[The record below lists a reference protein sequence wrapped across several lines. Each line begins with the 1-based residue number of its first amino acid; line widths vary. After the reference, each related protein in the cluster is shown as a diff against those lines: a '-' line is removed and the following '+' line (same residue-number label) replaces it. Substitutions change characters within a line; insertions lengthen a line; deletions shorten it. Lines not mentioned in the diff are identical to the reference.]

1 MTDPRAE
8 IQKIKE
14 DIRRLEELRQSG
26 ALPPDL
32 ADVSIAALKSKLPIY
47 QAELQGAGAIAQ
59 GDGAKAVG
67 KGGVLVGDHFQ
78 GNIYVGEQPEND
90 EQALMIF
97 RRMVMQTTSSMP
109 LRGVDVGASD
119 ATQSKNTIGLA
130 NVYVDLDTTTRTLR
144 EKEELSHIQ
153 GKEENSLSY
162 ESVIRETKPISLLQ
176 AVSANRSSVI
186 LGDPG
191 SGKSTFVNFLAY
203 CLAAH
208 TLEPTSGWLK
218 HLQGWKEED
227 ADLLPVVVIL
237 RDFAR
242 AYADAL
248 PQKVE
253 VSHIWNFIEDRL
265 KAQNLESAIKPLRAA
280 LEAGKAILLF
290 DGLDEVP
297 TEKQRIFVR
306 DAVRVF
312 IKRYDQ
318 CRYLV
323 TCRVLS
329 YQPPAHGK
337 PDLRLDEL
345 SSFEIAEFDDEK
357 ISRFVEAWYSEL
369 ARLGTVKTEDRE
381 ALTAKLGEAVQR
393 SDLRRLS
400 SNPLLLTVMALVHT
414 HKGRLPDAR
423 ALLYE
428 ETIEILLWR
437 WEQIKLGGQDDSP
450 RLRQYLME
458 AGRTDLDLKRFLREI
473 AYQAHSA
480 TKPDEKNE
488 ALADIDEHS
497 LIKSLSALKRDDQN
511 PDGDWNWARRIV
523 DLMKLRAGLLLERQ
537 PGIFTFP
544 HRTFQEYLA
553 GAHLASQNNFARC
566 AVELTPQKALWREVI
581 LYAVGKLVYVAE
593 DLDKPLALVAE
604 LCPEKGIDTD
614 LAWGQAW
621 LAGDVLQEIGVNRV
635 SDSAFGRDLLCRVQS
650 RLTDLIKKGKLA
662 PRERNHAGNT
672 LSTLG
677 DLRFNPDL
685 WHLPADET
693 LGFTLIPAGKFLMGN
708 NDRDDEKPQHE
719 VPLPDFWM
727 ARYPVTVAQFR
738 AFTEA
743 TKYSFEYW
751 KYNNTATHPV
761 VAVTWYE
768 ALKYTQW
775 LDKELRQHAERQ
787 IQSGVKNSLWQGLA
801 EGKLRVSL
809 PSEAE
814 WEKSARGG
822 SPLRSIPEGRLL
834 GDGQGGEVYPW
845 QGGFD
850 PDKANTSETKIGD
863 PSVVGCFPAGASPY
877 GLLDMSGNVWEWTRS
892 VYKKYPYQPGD
903 GREEIQSKDARV
915 LRGGSFFSEA
925 SIARCAFRR
934 RGNPVGRLRSFGFR
948 VVVVS
953 PALPSRRL

>member
-1 MTDPRAE
+1 MTDDNQRAE
-8 IQKIKE
+8 IQKIE
-14 DIRRLEELRQSG
+14 ENIRKLEELKQNGLIPAEVADASVL
-26 ALPPDL
+26 ALQKQL
-32 ADVSIAALKSKLPIY
+32 HTY
-47 QAELQGAGAIAQ
+47 QAELKGNGAIAQ
-59 GDGAKAVG
+59 GDGATAVA
-67 KGGVLVGDHFQ
+67 KGGVLIEGSFQ

-90 EQALMIF
+90 EQALMIY
-97 RRMVMQTTSSMP
+97 RRMVLQTTSSLP

-119 ATQSKNTIGLA
+119 ATQTQNVIGLA
-130 NVYVDLDTTTRTLR
+130 NVYVDLDTTTQSMRAKSEEGLGESKDPSATER
-144 EKEELSHIQ
+144 ENLSVLNAV
-153 GKEENSLSY
+153 KSENHL
-162 ESVIRETKPISLLQ
+162 VL
-176 AVSANRSSVI
+176 

-208 TLEPTSGWLK
+208 MLEPASGWLK
-218 HLQGWKEED
+218 HLQGWKEEESE
-227 ADLLPVVVIL
+227 LLPVVVIL

-242 AYADAL
+242 AYADNL

-253 VSHIWNFIEDRL
+253 VSHIWSFIEDRL

-306 DAVRVF
+306 DAVRIF
-312 IKRYDQ
+312 IKRYGQ

-329 YQPPAHGK
+329 YQPPAKDK
-337 PDLRLDEL
+337 PDLRLNEL
-345 SSFEIAEFDDEK
+345 SSFEIAKFDDEK
-357 ISRFVEAWYSEL
+357 ISRFVAAWYSEL

-437 WEQIKLGGQDDSP
+437 WEQIKLGGLNDAP

-480 TKPDEKNE
+480 TKPDEKND
-488 ALADIDEHS
+488 ALADIDELH
-497 LIKSLSALKRDDQN
+497 LIKSLSALK
-511 PDGDWNWARRIV
+511 DGDLNWAQKIV

-537 PGIFTFP
+537 PGVFTFP

-581 LYAVGKLVYVAE
+581 LYAVGKLVYVSE

-604 LCPEKGIDTD
+604 LCPEKITDTD

-621 LAGDVLQEIGVNRV
+621 LAGDVLLEIGVKRV
-635 SDSAFGRDLLCRVQS
+635 NDSAFGRDLLCRVQS
-650 RLTDLIKKGKLA
+650 RLTSLIEKGKLA
-662 PRERNHAGNT
+662 PRERNDAGKT
-672 LSTLG
+672 LSILG
-677 DLRFNPDL
+677 DPRFNPDL
-685 WHLPADET
+685 WNLPADET
-693 LGFTLIPAGKFLMGN
+693 LGFTMIPAGKFLMGN

-719 VPLPDFWM
+719 VSLPDFWM
-727 ARYPVTVAQFR
+727 AKYPVTVAQFR

-743 TKYSFEYW
+743 TKYSFERW
-751 KYNNTATHPV
+751 QYNNIATHPV
-761 VAVTWYE
+761 VSITWYE
-768 ALKYTQW
+768 ALEYTKW
-775 LDKELRQHAERQ
+775 LDKELRQYAEQ
-787 IQSGVKNSLWQGLA
+787 QLISGMKNSLWQGLA
-801 EGKLRVSL
+801 ENKLHVIL

-814 WEKSARGG
+814 WEKSARG
-822 SPLRSIPEGRLL
+822 IDGRI
-834 GDGQGGEVYPW
+834 YPW
-845 QGGFD
+845 QGKFD
-850 PDKANTSETKIGD
+850 PDKANTNETKIGD

-877 GLLDMSGNVWEWTRS
+877 GLQDMSGNIWEWTRS
-892 VYKKYPYQPGD
+892 IFGQRDDKYNLISQYNYPYDGTD
-903 GREEIQSKDARV
+903 GREDLSKSKDFVRS
-915 LRGGSFFSEA
+915 LRGGSFLDVSGY
-925 SIARCAFRR
+925 ARCAYRR
-934 RGNPVGRLRSFGFR
+934 RGLPDYRRRYYGFR
-948 VVVVS
+948 VVVS
-953 PALPSRRL
+953 PVLPS